1 MNNANIGSASNVI
14 GNPVNLIMSNATEE
28 QLKKYDGSLGL
39 PAHSLIIVNPLNNSK
54 NDSTW
59 NDICITDGNNGIKHI
74 IPFTSI
80 DKSQMY
86 VETSDSGERTLH
98 TNFPA
103 TSIDDVAFTCN
114 NGVLSLKNLE
124 NLKNLDEEIK
134 KFNSDVDA
142 KISSAYT
149 AIDNYN
155 DVAKKYNTLIDSIK
169 SLADQDDI
177 VTQIQNKTNAI
188 KNTIDGINSYTINND
203 IQSKITDVNNNID
216 ELTSKQDIITD
227 QVNKI
232 NKLIADFI
240 PDSNEGNEGSGGNE
254 GEGSGGNEGEGSGGN
269 EGEGG
274 EGSGGNTGNENKSKI
289 LKDIADIIQKTNDSL
304 TQSKAEY
311 EQYKNI
317 IDNLIDNT
325 KDELHREYKALKNS
339 LNDCVNNNL
348 LPLVESQVD
357 TCLANDKLAEI
368 FDGAIGNILN
378 GQDTEAEAGILNSV
392 SRALNGDGNAKT
404 VSEAS
409 TNLNSALNTKIKDGA
424 AVAIADFSENV
435 SKAITPKYVDKRYF
449 EVIQLK
455 EVDSEAPDTEKNNVV
470 ITLSK
475 PLRDFFKDEEKLK
488 GAFDKLHGSIQF

>member
-98 TNFPA
+98 TSFPA

-240 PDSNEGNEGSGGNE
+240 PDSGEGNEGSGGNE
-254 GEGSGGNEGEGSGGN
+254 GEGSGGN
-269 EGEGG
+269 EGG

-317 IDNLIDNT
+317 IDNLVDNT

-348 LPLVESQVD
+348 LPLVEAQVD

-409 TNLNSALNTKIKDGA
+409 TNLNSALNTKIKDSA

-449 EVIQLK
+449 EVVQLK

-475 PLRDFFKDEEKLK
+475 PLRDFFKEQLGE
-488 GAFDKLHGSIQF
+488 GAFDSLHGALQL

>member
-28 QLKKYDGSLGL
+28 QLKKYDGNLGL
-39 PAHSLIIVNPLNNSK
+39 PSHSLIIVNPLNNSTT
-54 NDSTW
+54 DSTW

-98 TNFPA
+98 TSFPA
-103 TSIDDVAFTCN
+103 TSIDDTVFTYEK
-114 NGVLSLKNLE
+114 GVLSFKGLE
-124 NLKNLDEEIK
+124 NLD
-134 KFNSDVDA
+134 S
-142 KISSAYT
+142 KISDFNNKIKGIVSNAEQT
-149 AIDNYN
+149 INDYN
-155 DVAKKYNTLIDSIK
+155 TVATKYKTLIDSIN
-169 SLADQDDI
+169 SLAEQDDI
-177 VTQIQNKTNAI
+177 VTQIKNKTDAI
-188 KNTIDGINSYTINND
+188 KNTIDGINDYTINND
-203 IQSKITDVNNNID
+203 IQSKITDVNSNID
-216 ELTSKQDIITD
+216 ELNSKQDIITD

-240 PDSNEGNEGSGGNE
+240 PDSSEGNVGSGGNE
-254 GEGSGGNEGEGSGGN
+254 
-269 EGEGG
+269 G

-289 LKDIADIIQKTNDSL
+289 LKEITDIIQKTKDSL

-317 IDNLIDNT
+317 LDNLVDNT

-348 LPLVESQVD
+348 LPLVEAQVD

-368 FDGAIGNILN
+368 FNGAIGNILN
-378 GQDTEAEAGILNSV
+378 GKDTEAEAGILNSV

-409 TNLNSALNTKIKDGA
+409 TNLNSALNTKIKDSA

-449 EVIQLK
+449 EVVQLK
-455 EVDSEAPDTEKNNVV
+455 KVDSEAPKPEENNVV

>member
-98 TNFPA
+98 TSFPA

-142 KISSAYT
+142 KISSART

-155 DVAKKYNTLIDSIK
+155 DVAKKYNALIDSIK

-177 VTQIQNKTNAI
+177 VTQIKNKTDAI
-188 KNTIDGINSYTINND
+188 KNTIDGINDYTINND
-203 IQSKITDVNNNID
+203 IQSKITDVNSNID
-216 ELTSKQDIITD
+216 ELNSKQDIITD

-240 PDSNEGNEGSGGNE
+240 PDSSEGNVGSGGNE

-269 EGEGG
+269 
-274 EGSGGNTGNENKSKI
+274 TGNENKSKI
-289 LKDIADIIQKTNDSL
+289 LKEIADIIQKTKDSL
-304 TQSKAEY
+304 TQSKDEY

-317 IDNLIDNT
+317 IDNLVKNT

-348 LPLVESQVD
+348 LPLVEAQVD

-368 FDGAIGNILN
+368 FNGAIGNILN
-378 GQDTEAEAGILNSV
+378 GKDTEAEAGILNSV

-409 TNLNSALNTKIKDGA
+409 TNLNSALNTKIKDSA

-449 EVIQLK
+449 EVVQLK
-455 EVDSEAPDTEKNNVV
+455 EVDSEAPKTEENNVV

-475 PLRDFFKDEEKLK
+475 PLRDFFKDEEKLQ

>member
-98 TNFPA
+98 TSFPA

-142 KISSAYT
+142 KISSART

-155 DVAKKYNTLIDSIK
+155 DVAKKYNALIDSIK

-177 VTQIQNKTNAI
+177 VTQIKNKTDAI
-188 KNTIDGINSYTINND
+188 KNTIDGINDYTINND
-203 IQSKITDVNNNID
+203 IQSKITDVNSNID
-216 ELTSKQDIITD
+216 ELNSKQDIITD

-240 PDSNEGNEGSGGNE
+240 PDSSGGNE

-269 EGEGG
+269 
-274 EGSGGNTGNENKSKI
+274 TGNENKSKI
-289 LKDIADIIQKTNDSL
+289 LKEIADIIQKTKDSL
-304 TQSKAEY
+304 TQSKDEY

-317 IDNLIDNT
+317 LDNLVDNT

-357 TCLANDKLAEI
+357 TCLANDKLVEI

-378 GQDTEAEAGILNSV
+378 GKDTEAEAGILNSV

-409 TNLNSALNTKIKDGA
+409 TNLNSALNTKIKDSA

-449 EVIQLK
+449 EVVQLK
-455 EVDSEAPDTEKNNVV
+455 EVDSEAPKTEENNVV

>member
-98 TNFPA
+98 TSFPA

-134 KFNSDVDA
+134 KFNSYVDA

-155 DVAKKYNTLIDSIK
+155 DVANKYNTLIDSIK

-177 VTQIQNKTNAI
+177 VTQIKNKTDVI
-188 KNTIDGINSYTINND
+188 KNTIDGINDYTINND
-203 IQSKITDVNNNID
+203 IQSKITDVNSNID
-216 ELTSKQDIITD
+216 ELNSKQDIITD

-240 PDSNEGNEGSGGNE
+240 PDSSEGDTGSGGNE
-254 GEGSGGNEGEGSGGN
+254 GEGSGGNKGEGS
-269 EGEGG
+269 

-289 LKDIADIIQKTNDSL
+289 LKEIADIIQKTNDSL

-317 IDNLIDNT
+317 LDNLVDNT

-392 SRALNGDGNAKT
+392 SRALNGNGNAKT

-409 TNLNSALNTKIKDGA
+409 TNLNSALNTKIKDSA

-455 EVDSEAPDTEKNNVV
+455 EVDSDAPDTEKNNVV